1 MMEDY
6 SGMLIY
12 TLIIV
17 FFFGAMFAT
26 LIIEARKWRA
36 LRRKPAAIAKHIR
49 VLEQII
55 ADWHGTDEELDAL
68 IVLENMVLYKQ

>member
-1 MMEDY
+1 MMGDFGY
-6 SGMLIY
+6 IYGYCLI
-12 TLIIV
+12 LAFLV
-17 FFFGAMFAT
+17 GGLVSLVLMK
-26 LIIEARKWRA
+26 ARRWMA
-36 LRRKPAAIAKHIR
+36 LRRKPAAIAQHIR